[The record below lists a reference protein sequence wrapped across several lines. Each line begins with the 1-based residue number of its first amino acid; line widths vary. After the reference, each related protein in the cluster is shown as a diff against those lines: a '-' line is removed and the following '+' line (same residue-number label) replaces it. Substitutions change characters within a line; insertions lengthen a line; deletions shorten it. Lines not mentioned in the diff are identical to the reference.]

1 MIFKNAHFQALL
13 QYQIEPMFLILANMM
28 SKRWY
33 FMDLFTFP
41 WWLVRLGFFTSI
53 CLFHICMSSSISYNQ
68 FFPPLSVWI
77 FNSSSYDLQVF
88 ICLLYGTF
96 YNSQTLSFLSRP
108 CYTFVKESY
117 HTYAWMS
124 WIPQSQVI
132 YLDWKKLSPFK
143 STRMY
148 DRKNGS

>member
-13 QYQIEPMFLILANMM
+13 QYQIEAMFLILANMM

-33 FMDLFTFP
+33 FVDLFTFP

-68 FFPPLSVWI
+68 FFSPLSVWI

-88 ICLLYGTF
+88 ICLLYGIF
-96 YNSQTLSFLSRP
+96 YNTKTHF
-108 CYTFVKESY
+108 FVKALLYICKGVLSHICLDVLNSSKPGDLPRLKEIKSF
-117 HTYAWMS
+117 
-124 WIPQSQVI
+124 QV
-132 YLDWKKLSPFK
+132 
-143 STRMY
+143 
-148 DRKNGS
+148 N